1 MSCKGKTMKKFCVIS
16 NSLKDPGL
24 KEGHTV
30 CRKIGQL
37 VPGEEVQ
44 LLDVCDKELP
54 VAEGTDALLVLGGDG
69 TLLSVAIRLRKL
81 DIPMLGINLGH
92 VGYLA
97 EVEAGEVEGAIKRIL
112 NNEFVIEERMML
124 AGFTQIGGDKSDLEH
139 ALNDI
144 VLSRHGDLQVAS
156 YRIYV
161 NDVFLYEY
169 SGDGII
175 ISTPTGSTG
184 YNLSAAGPIVEPS
197 ASLLVLTPICPHTL
211 NTRSIVLSD
220 EDIIRVELLPGR
232 SAKEAAAGTYFDGV
246 PLGVLSAGDYIE
258 VRKSK
263 RVCRFIKLGSDGF
276 LQVLRKKLVN

>member
-1 MSCKGKTMKKFCVIS
+1 MNRFCVIS
-16 NSLKDPGL
+16 NSIKDPGL
-24 KEGHTV
+24 KEGRTV
-30 CRKIGQL
+30 CEKVSL
-37 VPGEEVQ
+37 LSGEEAP
-44 LLDVCDKELP
+44 LLDVCDDELA
-54 VAEGTDALLVLGGDG
+54 VKEGTQALLVLGGDG

-92 VGYLA
+92 IGYLA
-97 EVEAGEVEGAIKRIL
+97 EVEAGEVEGAIKRL
-112 NNEFVIEERMML
+112 LSDDFVIEERMML
-124 AGFTQIGGDKSDLEH
+124 AGYTVTGGVAGELEH

-197 ASLLVLTPICPHTL
+197 ASLLVMTPICPHTL

-220 EDIIRVELLPGR
+220 EDTIRVELLPGR
-232 SAKEAAAGTYFDGV
+232 SAREAEAGTYFDGV
-246 PLGVLSAGDYIE
+246 PMGVLSAGDCIE

-263 RVCRFIKLGSDGF
+263 RVCRFIKLGNDGF

>member
-1 MSCKGKTMKKFCVIS
+1 MNRFCVIS
-16 NSLKDPGL
+16 NSIKDPGL
-24 KEGHTV
+24 KEGSAV
-30 CRKIGQL
+30 CAKIRELIQGAD
-37 VPGEEVQ
+37 PQ
-44 LLDVCDKELP
+44 LLDVCEDELP
-54 VAEGTDALLVLGGDG
+54 VEEGTEAMLVLGGDG
-69 TLLSVAIRLRKL
+69 TLLSAAIRLRKS

-97 EVEAGEVEGAIKRIL
+97 EVEAGEVEGAIKRL
-112 NNEFVIEERMML
+112 VSGDFAIEERMML
-124 AGFTQIGGDKSDLEH
+124 AGFTQIGGEKSALEH

-144 VLSRHGDLQVAS
+144 VMSRHGELQVAS

-220 EDIIRVELLPGR
+220 ADIIRVELLPGR

-246 PLGVLSAGDYIE
+246 RMGVLHAGDYVE

>member
-1 MSCKGKTMKKFCVIS
+1 MKKICVIS
-16 NSLKDPGL
+16 NSIKDPGL
-24 KEGHTV
+24 KEGRNV
-30 CRKIGQL
+30 CSKIEKVSGKE
-37 VPGEEVQ
+37 PVQ
-44 LLDVCDKELP
+44 LLDVCDKTLDVE
-54 VAEGTDALLVLGGDG
+54 EGTGAVIVLGGDG

-81 DIPMLGINLGH
+81 DIPMLGVNLGH

-97 EVEAGEVEGAIKRIL
+97 EVEAGEVEDAIRRIM
-112 NNEFVIEERMML
+112 NDEFVIEERMML
-124 AGFTQIGGDKSDLEH
+124 AGYTCIGGVKSELDH

-156 YRIYV
+156 YRIFV

-220 EDIIRVELLPGR
+220 EDTIRVELLPGR
-232 SAKEAAAGTYFDGV
+232 SAKEASAGTFFDGL
-246 PLGVLSAGDYIE
+246 PMGVLSAGDHIE

>member
-1 MSCKGKTMKKFCVIS
+1 MNRFCVIS
-16 NSLKDPGL
+16 NSIKDPGL
-24 KEGHTV
+24 KEGRTV
-30 CRKIGQL
+30 CEKISAICGQEA
-37 VPGEEVQ
+37 P
-44 LLDVCDKELP
+44 LLDVCDSELT
-54 VAEGTDALLVLGGDG
+54 VKEGTQALMVLGGDG

-92 VGYLA
+92 IGYLA
-97 EVEAGEVEGAIKRIL
+97 EVEAGEVEGAIRRLLKD
-112 NNEFVIEERMML
+112 EMVIEERMML
-124 AGFTQIGGDKSDLEH
+124 AGYTVTDGVSSELEH

-220 EDIIRVELLPGR
+220 EDTIRVELLPGR
-232 SAKEAAAGTYFDGV
+232 STREAAAGTYFDGV
-246 PLGVLSAGDYIE
+246 PMGILSAGDSIE

>member
-1 MSCKGKTMKKFCVIS
+1 MKKFCVIS

-24 KEGHTV
+24 KEGQKV
-30 CRKIGQL
+30 CQKIAQL
-37 VPGEEVQ
+37 VGGEEVP
-44 LLDVCDKELP
+44 LLDVCEEELP
-54 VAEGTDALLVLGGDG
+54 VAEGTEALLVLGGDG

-112 NNEFVIEERMML
+112 NDEFVIEDRMML
-124 AGFTQIGGDKSDLEH
+124 AGLTSIGGEKSELEH

-220 EDIIRVELLPGR
+220 EGIIRVELLPGR
-232 SAKEAAAGTYFDGV
+232 SVKEAAAGTYFDGV
-246 PLGVLSAGDYIE
+246 PMGVLSAGDYIE